1 MRHLKLLT
9 VLFVLFVIAACNSQ
23 ARRIDSEKLGT
34 TVQPL
39 LAQGSPC
46 LQNSH
51 CETGFCVDAVC
62 CENACGGGER
72 DNFSCSNI
80 YGTVAGLVDGKCT
93 QLKPGDACG
102 KLETFD
108 PCTWRGTVLNGGNNC
123 PNPPFGSS
131 AFACYDCGGGQTCP
145 DGVPV
150 CVGGQCLGC
159 NGNFNSGATRAC
171 PTAVMPACV
180 SGACLECSQ
189 SDTTA
194 CTVASGK
201 PICDFANNVCIP
213 GCLTNN
219 DCTTPTSPICDLV
232 SHQCVACNGDFGTL
246 ATHACFDPANPA
258 CLPNGDCVP
267 CDADTGCTAGQVC
280 NVTNNTC
287 VECNTTADCTGVEVC
302 NPTTGTCEPPCDE
315 NSDCG
320 GNTPICLT
328 PPGVCVECTPTNT
341 TNCPTNEPKCDPTNN
356 TCVGCNTNA
365 DCPGDKPI
373 CDPATK
379 TCTATCTASS
389 QCPGDAPIC
398 NPATKVCV
406 ECTSNADCP
415 ANEPICNP
423 TTGQC
428 GTTCTESV
436 QCPGDKPICNP
447 TTKTCVE
454 CISNANCVAP
464 EVCDTTTGNCG
475 PCTTSAQCPGDT
487 PICDPATKKCVECTS
502 NANCTP
508 PEVCD
513 TTTGNC
519 TTECTTSAQCPGDT
533 PVCDPA
539 TKKCVDCVSNSD
551 CPSGQ
556 ICNQST
562 KTCET
567 PPPGTQPTQPTQPT
581 QNNADAFDIQ
591 GAGCNCSTTGD
602 NGQSGAPGA
611 LLGVGLA
618 LTMFLRRRKEQHPQ
632 A

>member
-23 ARRIDSEKLGT
+23 RPIDGEKLGKT
-34 TVQPL
+34 HQPL

-108 PCTWRGTVLNGGNNC
+108 PCTWRGTNLNGGNNC

-131 AFACYDCGGGQTCP
+131 AFACYDCGGGTTCP

-150 CVGGQCLGC
+150 CVGGQCVGC

-171 PTAVMPACV
+171 PTADMPACV
-180 SGACLECSQ
+180 SGACLECSL

-213 GCLTNN
+213 GCLTNT
-219 DCTTPTSPICDLV
+219 DCTVPTSPICDLV

-246 ATHACFDPANPA
+246 ATHACYQASNPA

-267 CDADTGCTAGQVC
+267 CDADTGCAGGQVC
-280 NVTNNTC
+280 NLTTNTC

-302 NPTTGTCEPPCDE
+302 SPTGTCEPPCTTD
-315 NSDCG
+315 NDCG
-320 GNTPICLT
+320 GTTPVCVF

-356 TCVGCNTNA
+356 TCVGCNSGA
-365 DCPGDKPI
+365 DCPADKPV

-406 ECTSNADCP
+406 ECTTNADCP

-423 TTGQC
+423 ATGQC

-454 CISNANCVAP
+454 CTSNANCVAP

-475 PCTTSAQCPGDT
+475 PCTTSAQCPGDA

-562 KTCET
+562 KKCET
-567 PPPGTQPTQPTQPT
+567 PPPGTKPAQPTQPT

-602 NGQSGAPGA
+602 SGQSGTPGA
-611 LLGVGLA
+611 LVGLGLA
-618 LTMFLRRRKEQHPQ
+618 VTLLVRRRKEQRAQ